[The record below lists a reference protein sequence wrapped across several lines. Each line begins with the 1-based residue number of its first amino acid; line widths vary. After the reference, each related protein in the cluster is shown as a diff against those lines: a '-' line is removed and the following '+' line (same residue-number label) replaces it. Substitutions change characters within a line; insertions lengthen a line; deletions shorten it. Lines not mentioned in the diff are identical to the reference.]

1 MRIQDEIQTCGACSP
16 TVVFHTECI
25 ARQRVMSMYR
35 KRNANEHRVKL
46 KIVPYV
52 AIPFYIVQ
60 IYSGLS
66 WNKLIYVPYLKFLT
80 RMVQIFSDLNWNKL
94 ISVPYTRFLVR
105 MVQIFSDLNWN
116 KLVSVPY
123 TKFLTPMVQPCHITY
138 ENSILWGSN
147 LLV

>member
-1 MRIQDEIQTCGACSP
+1 MIIAFGKHPEKPLPQS
-16 TVVFHTECI
+16 VVKFFIKEGFE
-25 ARQRVMSMYR
+25 MPFLFY
-35 KRNANEHRVKL
+35 AN
-46 KIVPYV
+46 
-52 AIPFYIVQ
+52 FF
-60 IYSGLS
+60 SC
-66 WNKLIYVPYLKFLT
+66 
-80 RMVQIFSDLNWNKL
+80 MVQISSALSRNKL
-94 ISVPYTRFLVR
+94 ISVPYLKFLVR